1 MRLLVIEDEPS
12 LREQLCGRLRA
23 AGFAVDS
30 AANGQDGL
38 VHGREYP
45 IDLAVVDL
53 GLPDIS
59 GLEGIRAGRKHDR
72 RFPGLLLPPRGRWQD
87 KVEGL
92 EAGADDY
99 LVKPFQFE
107 ELLARTKALLRR
119 AAGQTQPIVSCGP
132 HVPHP
137 AA

>member
-1 MRLLVIEDEPS
+1 MRLLVIEDETS

-23 AGFAVDS
+23 AGYAVDS

-59 GLEGIRAGRKHDR
+59 GMEVIRAWRKHDR
-72 RFPGLLLPPRGRWQD
+72 RFPVLILTARGRWQD

-92 EAGADDY
+92 EAGAGRD
-99 LVKPFQFE
+99 LVEPVFFE
-107 ELLARTKALLRR
+107 
-119 AAGQTQPIVSCGP
+119 
-132 HVPHP
+132 
-137 AA
+137 